1 MIRTQPLSKYLFSIM
16 TSIIKD
22 LGVVFTL
29 KEWQEGLEDG
39 ATRKYITSFRDIDER
54 DVYAC
59 SFKFDGSAVTSN
71 RSLATGKRYNKISI
85 VTIRAQGDTD
95 EAGLYAPEVFLENA
109 QELLTDTY
117 NHIYYV
123 NSNMELMETSGEDC
137 LEIGIKE
144 ITNLSD
150 IIDLHKNEELIP
162 RFSLKLKVEYN
173 VVRK

>member
-1 MIRTQPLSKYLFSIM
+1 MIRTQPLSKYLFTIM

-29 KEWQEGLEDG
+29 EEWKEGLKDG
-39 ATRKYITSFRDIDER
+39 ATRKYITSFRDINER

-59 SFKFDGSAVTSN
+59 SFNFDGSAVTSN

-95 EAGLYAPEVFLENA
+95 EAGLYAPETFLENV
-109 QELLTDTY
+109 QERLTNTY

-137 LEIGIKE
+137 LDIGIKE

-162 RFSLKLKVEYN
+162 RFSLKLKVEYS